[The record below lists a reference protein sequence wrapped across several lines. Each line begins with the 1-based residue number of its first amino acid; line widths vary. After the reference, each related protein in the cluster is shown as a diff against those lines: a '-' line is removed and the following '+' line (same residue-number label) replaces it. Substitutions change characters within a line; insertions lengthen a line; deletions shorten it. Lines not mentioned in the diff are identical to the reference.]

1 MAARSPVCIYFLSLH
16 CNVNSETKTSLVTT
30 HDWAIGIAI
39 APIRLNLG
47 QIFDFP
53 DCYISGE
60 FYSVQPLSI

>member
-1 MAARSPVCIYFLSLH
+1 MKVSFTDVSHSSQSLI
-16 CNVNSETKTSLVTT
+16 NVNSVTT

-53 DCYISGE
+53 DCYIFAFS
-60 FYSVQPLSI
+60 FKQ